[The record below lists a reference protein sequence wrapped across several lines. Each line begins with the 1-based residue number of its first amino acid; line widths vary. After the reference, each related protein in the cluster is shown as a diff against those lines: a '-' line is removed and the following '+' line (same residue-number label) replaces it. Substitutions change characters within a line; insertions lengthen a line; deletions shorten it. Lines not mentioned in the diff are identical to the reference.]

1 MKKSFK
7 VDRYP
12 DGKSFLYIN
21 SNKLDE
27 CLDYF
32 KNGDFYGI
40 GINSMKGYSSDNL
53 DFLNQI
59 PDVKGLSIED
69 TISNIDG
76 INSQKGLKY
85 LLINKVS
92 NELDEDVIRGLDE
105 LRIAEWSSKFNLISK
120 CENLESL
127 YIYSYKPKEND
138 LLGLS
143 NLKRLKSLEIV
154 KCPVTTLKG
163 IDSIKSLNKLIIR
176 YFSKLEY
183 VGDIVNLELLEHL
196 EFDHCSKIKDIE
208 KISQL
213 KQLSLLGI
221 NSCGK
226 IPSLAFLKDISNLKR
241 LAFVKTEIID
251 GDFSFFL
258 DMPVVEYVGYF
269 DKKHYSIKSDDLNS
283 LLDKKKGH
291 KKL

>member
-59 PDVKGLSIED
+59 PYVKGLSIED
-69 TISNIDG
+69 AISNIDG

-92 NELDEDVIRGLDE
+92 NELDEDIIKGLDE
-105 LRIAEWSSKFNLISK
+105 LRI
-120 CENLESL
+120 
-127 YIYSYKPKEND
+127 
-138 LLGLS
+138 
-143 NLKRLKSLEIV
+143 
-154 KCPVTTLKG
+154 
-163 IDSIKSLNKLIIR
+163 
-176 YFSKLEY
+176 
-183 VGDIVNLELLEHL
+183 
-196 EFDHCSKIKDIE
+196 
-208 KISQL
+208 
-213 KQLSLLGI
+213 
-221 NSCGK
+221 
-226 IPSLAFLKDISNLKR
+226 
-241 LAFVKTEIID
+241 
-251 GDFSFFL
+251 
-258 DMPVVEYVGYF
+258 VE
-269 DKKHYSIKSDDLNS
+269 
-283 LLDKKKGH
+283 
-291 KKL
+291 